1 MKPAHV
7 LALTAEHC
15 AAGLG
20 QDSMLLYNNLLA
32 FPLMV
37 VYMVVATS
45 ELQEIRFFPQL
56 DDPLFLVGR
65 WPHVCRRLVM

>member
-1 MKPAHV
+1 
-7 LALTAEHC
+7 
-15 AAGLG
+15 
-20 QDSMLLYNNLLA
+20 MLLYNNLLA

-56 DDPLFLVGR
+56 DDPLFLVG
-65 WPHVCRRLVM
+65 P